1 MSSAEEMPSA
11 APVTIVPLS
20 GNRLA
25 SAREV
30 FASSHADY
38 PAWRHVFPDPRQR
51 QRALSAF
58 FAATVRDAFPFGAV
72 DAAVA
77 NGEVLGFA
85 VWLPQGV
92 SRGARRASSGLP
104 RRCWV
109 CCVPRQPAFGTS
121 LGLAR
126 TPSTYFRRTHT
137 GIWRRWASGKMRRAA
152 ESAPVSWRPA
162 SPGPIR
168 RAYRALTTA
177 RKENLAF
184 YGRFGFEVSD
194 DALPLVPNGPTA
206 WGMRRPPMAG
216 ED

>member
-11 APVTIVPLS
+11 VPVTIVPLS
-20 GNRLA
+20 GNWLD

-51 QRALSAF
+51 QRALSVF

-77 NGEVLGFA
+77 NGEVLGIA
-85 VWLPQGV
+85 VWLPPGRFPWSASRKLRAAPAMLGV
-92 SRGARRASSGLP
+92 LRAAPARFWIFARLGANAERLH
-104 RRCWV
+104 
-109 CCVPRQPAFGTS
+109 
-121 LGLAR
+121 
-126 TPSTYFRRTHT
+126 RRTHIGT
-137 GIWRRWASGKMRRAA
+137 WRRWASGTRRRAA

-168 RAYRALTTA
+168 PAYRAT
-177 RKENLAF
+177 
-184 YGRFGFEVSD
+184 
-194 DALPLVPNGPTA
+194 
-206 WGMRRPPMAG
+206 
-216 ED
+216 